1 MGQVKVFVEL
11 TNTTDLDNFQSE
23 IIAENQVR
31 IHSTEG
37 LIDTGAVLSML
48 PKEIIEQLGLRY
60 RRKAI
65 VTFADERRDEMEVYG
80 PVSIKIKNREAIIE
94 VLMGPPFSEPLVG
107 QIVLESLDLLVDC
120 TNQTLMVRPESPL
133 LPMLK
138 LK

>member
-37 LIDTGAVLSML
+37 LIDTAAVLSML

-65 VTFADERRDEMEVYG
+65 VTFADERKDEMEVYG

>member
-1 MGQVKVFVEL
+1 MRKRINENEVKAYGIE
-11 TNTTDLDNFQSE
+11 
-23 IIAENQVR
+23 A
-31 IHSTEG
+31 

-48 PKEIIEQLGLRY
+48 PKEIIEQLGLDY

-65 VTFADERRDEMEVYG
+65 VIFADERKDEMEVYG

-94 VLMGPPFSEPLVG
+94 VLMGPPASEPLVG

-120 TNQTLMVRPESPL
+120 TKQTLLVRPESPL
-133 LPMLK
+133 LPLLK

>member
-1 MGQVKVFVEL
+1 VGQVKVFVEL

>member
-65 VTFADERRDEMEVYG
+65 VTFADERKDEMEVYG

>member
-11 TNTTDLDNFQSE
+11 TNTTDLDNFQSK
-23 IIAENQVR
+23 IISEKQVR
-31 IHSTEG
+31 IHSTEA
-37 LIDTGAVLSML
+37 LIDTGPVLSML
-48 PKEIIEQLGLRY
+48 QKEAIEQLGLRY

-65 VTFADERRDEMEVYG
+65 VSFADERKDEMEVYG

-94 VLMGPPFSEPLVG
+94 VLMGPPASEPLVG

-120 TNQTLMVRPESPL
+120 TKQTLIVRPESPL
-133 LPMLK
+133 LPLLK